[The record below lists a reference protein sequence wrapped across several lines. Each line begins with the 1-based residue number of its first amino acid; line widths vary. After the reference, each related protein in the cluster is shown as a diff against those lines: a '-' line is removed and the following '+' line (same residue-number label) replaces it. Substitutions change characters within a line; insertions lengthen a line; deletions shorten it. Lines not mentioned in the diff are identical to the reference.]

1 MGLGLFQKAKA
12 CGCNGKERQV
22 GTDEESWS
30 CLERLLHQQDWAR
43 VVWMRS
49 ADSCFL
55 VDPFAPHL
63 FSGRTAFVSLIFTP
77 GFVYLLEISSFLF
90 D

>member
-1 MGLGLFQKAKA
+1 MGAMARRGRWEQMRSPGVA
-12 CGCNGKERQV
+12 V
-22 GTDEESWS
+22 
-30 CLERLLHQQDWAR
+30 ERLLHQQDWAR